1 MLMSFIVIGQ
11 KDKDTYVLYDNRAG
25 FGGKACATLYTITQ
39 LIQGGYGICG
49 VTPEGYTWVK
59 QGKQLK
65 ASMLRI
71 MTVDG
76 KVATRIPAFTDLDDT
91 KRRAGTF
98 EKGIKRSRKEIQRAK
113 EVGEKRSQTI
123 QTKKESADPRRLDII
138 DFYKDILAN
147 GVEIKRMTPQK
158 ISSIYN
164 YSLEKEQ
171 RVYDFEQLFDKNGT
185 PMPAYY
191 SRTKNVLVSR
201 KKMLEKYNNIVAK
214 VGLEGGK
221 FVNYSFYTSEPPHST
236 PREVADYFMKHTTK
250 QIKYTYGLKFRGP
263 TTCEKPISHEEAMR
277 IWSRNGMFDVREH
290 EDWVDFQ
297 EVSGNDMW

>member
-1 MLMSFIVIGQ
+1 MSFIVIGQ

-91 KRRAGTF
+91 KRSAATF

-123 QTKKESADPRRLDII
+123 QTKKESVDPRRSDII

-221 FVNYSFYTSEPPHST
+221 FVNYSFYTSEPSHST

>member
-91 KRRAGTF
+91 KRSAATF

-123 QTKKESADPRRLDII
+123 QTKKESVDPRRLDII

-214 VGLEGGK
+214 IGLEGGK
-221 FVNYSFYTSEPPHST
+221 FVNYSFYSSEPPHST

-263 TTCEKPISHEEAMR
+263 TTYEKPISHEEAMR

-297 EVSGNDMW
+297 EVSGSDMW

>member
-76 KVATRIPAFTDLDDT
+76 KVATRIPALTDLDDT
-91 KRRAGTF
+91 KRSAATF

-290 EDWVDFQ
+290 EGWVDFQ

>member
-91 KRRAGTF
+91 KRSAATF

-123 QTKKESADPRRLDII
+123 QTKKESVDPRRLDII

>member
-91 KRRAGTF
+91 KRSAATF

-123 QTKKESADPRRLDII
+123 QTKKESVDPRRSDII

-201 KKMLEKYNNIVAK
+201 KKMLEKYNNIVAN

>member
-91 KRRAGTF
+91 KRSAATF

-263 TTCEKPISHEEAMR
+263 ATCEKPISHEEAMR

>member
-91 KRRAGTF
+91 KRSAATF

-250 QIKYTYGLKFRGP
+250 QIKYTDGLKFRGP

>member
-76 KVATRIPAFTDLDDT
+76 KAATRIPAFTDLDDT
-91 KRRAGTF
+91 KRSAATF

-123 QTKKESADPRRLDII
+123 QTKKESVDPRRLDII

>member
-1 MLMSFIVIGQ
+1 MITSFIVIGQ

-49 VTPEGYTWVK
+49 VTPEGYNWVK

-65 ASMLRI
+65 DSMLRI

-76 KVATRIPAFTDLDDT
+76 KVASRIPTFTDLDDT
-91 KRRAGTF
+91 KRSATTF

-123 QTKKESADPRRLDII
+123 QTKKESIDPRQTDII

-164 YSLEKEQ
+164 YSLEKGQ

-191 SRTKNVLVSR
+191 SKTKDVLVSR
-201 KKMLEKYNNIVAK
+201 KKMLERYNNIVAK
-214 VGLEGGK
+214 VGLDKGN
-221 FVNYSFYTSEPPHST
+221 FVNYSFYSHESPHST
-236 PREVADYFMKHTTK
+236 PFEVADYFMKHTTK

-277 IWSRNGMFDVREH
+277 IWSKGGMFDVREH